1 VSSIRKSK
9 NYYRDS
15 LPAPQPHMQLIG
27 NVRADFCVIGGG
39 FTGLSAALQLASA
52 GARVIILEGRTIG
65 FGASGRNGGQMH
77 TGLRQSQKVLEKWL
91 GKTHARDL
99 WDLSEESKA
108 LVRDL
113 IAKCR
118 IDCALKDGLVIAAD
132 DRGAVKPLAEDTEYL
147 QAQYSYH
154 KARMLDA
161 AETERELG
169 TTVYPASRFD
179 AGGGHLQPLAFA
191 RGLEKVI
198 EAAGVRIYENSRARR
213 IEGSHRDIRVICDK
227 GAVDADHVILACDA
241 LSGEL
246 APELSP
252 YIAHVESFMTATEP
266 LSDSLYSRILPS
278 DAAVADTR
286 HVLDYYRKSED
297 RRMLFAGRE
306 SYFTLPKD
314 IASVVRP
321 RMLRVYPAL
330 REIRTEYAWSGTVG
344 ITFTRMPHFGRLGPR
359 IFFAHGYSGQGVA
372 LANLAGKLM
381 AEAALGKPERF
392 EVFERV
398 PARKFPGNAWMRKPL
413 VAAGLTLYKLLD
425 CV

>member
-1 VSSIRKSK
+1 
-9 NYYRDS
+9 
-15 LPAPQPHMQLIG
+15 
-27 NVRADFCVIGGG
+27 
-39 FTGLSAALQLASA
+39 
-52 GARVIILEGRTIG
+52 
-65 FGASGRNGGQMH
+65 
-77 TGLRQSQKVLEKWL
+77 
-91 GKTHARDL
+91 
-99 WDLSEESKA
+99 
-108 LVRDL
+108 
-113 IAKCR
+113 
-118 IDCALKDGLVIAAD
+118 
-132 DRGAVKPLAEDTEYL
+132 
-147 QAQYSYH
+147 
-154 KARMLDA
+154 
-161 AETERELG
+161 
-169 TTVYPASRFD
+169 
-179 AGGGHLQPLAFA
+179 
-191 RGLEKVI
+191 
-198 EAAGVRIYENSRARR
+198 
-213 IEGSHRDIRVICDK
+213 
-227 GAVDADHVILACDA
+227 
-241 LSGEL
+241 
-246 APELSP
+246 
-252 YIAHVESFMTATEP
+252 MTATEP

-359 IFFAHGYSGQGVA
+359 IFFTHGYSGQGVA